1 MMRGWIGVILMCMMV
16 LSAAGQKASDDYQRG
31 TVVAVTAHQGPGQHE
46 TDVTQYDVSI
56 KVENTTY
63 VVLFTPPN
71 GSTTVKYLAG
81 SDLLVLVGSNTLTF
95 NSAISGKT
103 EVPILSRQT
112 GSPQSLDRSQACGQ
126 YFVKKLDHLSEI
138 LALTG
143 DQQARIRPILEQETG
158 EVGQVCLNSAL
169 SREEK
174 LNQYKKLVRTS
185 DEEIKPLLSA
195 SQLQKLLDM
204 RKEQKQQLKSIIA
217 EQQDSK
223 QN

>member
-1 MMRGWIGVILMCMMV
+1 MMRGWIGFILMCLMV

-31 TVVAVTAHQGPGQHE
+31 TVVAVADHQGPGQHSS
-46 TDVTQYDVSI
+46 DVTQYDVSV
-56 KVENTTY
+56 KVGNTTY
-63 VVLFTPPN
+63 VTLFTPPN

-81 SDLLVLVGSNTLTF
+81 SDLLVLVGSSTLTF
-95 NSAISGKT
+95 NSAITGKT

-112 GSPQSLDRSQACGQ
+112 GAAQSLDRSSACGQ

-138 LALTG
+138 LSLTG

-174 LNQYKKLVRTS
+174 LNQFKKIVRTS
-185 DEEIKPLLSA
+185 DEQIKPLLSA
-195 SQLQKLLDM
+195 SQSQKLLDM
-204 RKEQKQQLKSIIA
+204 RKEQKQQLKTIIA
-217 EQQDSK
+217 EQQESK